1 MAVRVTEI
9 LHGINVE
16 KNPRMSAKSTIV
28 ENGLGYEFFDG
39 RVEKW
44 VYE

>member
-16 KNPRMSAKSTIV
+16 KNPRMSAKV
-28 ENGLGYEFFDG
+28 KVAENELGYDFNKG
-39 RVEKW
+39 GAGK
-44 VYE
+44 

>member
-28 ENGLGYEFFDG
+28 ENGLGYEFNKG
-39 RVEKW
+39 GAGK
-44 VYE
+44 